1 MGELMYSIN
10 VTVDGCCDHRVG
22 LISEE
27 LHRHHAENL
36 ARADGLIFGRTTYEM
51 MEDAWRQPSEPT
63 RPAEPTRQ
71 AQPETPPKVPP
82 DDPFVAAIDP
92 ARKYLVSSTRETA
105 EWNTETIH
113 GDLAAAVRRLK
124 DESETGLIVG
134 GVTLPRGLAELG
146 LIDVF
151 EFVVHPII
159 AGHGPYVFAGL
170 SEVVD
175 LVPDGRSELASGQA
189 ILKFRPRV

>member
-27 LHRHHAENL
+27 LHQHHADNL

-51 MEDAWRQPSEPT
+51 MEDAWRQPPEST
-63 RPAEPTRQ
+63 TPAE
-71 AQPETPPKVPP
+71 EL
-82 DDPFVAAIDP
+82 DPFVAAIDP

-105 EWNTETIH
+105 EWNTETIR

-175 LVPDGRSELASGQA
+175 LVPDNRSELASGHA
-189 ILKFRPRV
+189 VLRFRPRI